1 MTSLYS
7 CKRVLITG
15 GLGFLGSNLALRLVE
30 LGAHVTLVDSCVEGC
45 GSNLYNIDSA
55 MTSVETLV
63 ASIAETERLAPV
75 LRKADIVFNL
85 AGEISHIH
93 SMLSPERDLRLN
105 NLDQIAFLSACK
117 LFAPGIRVVYAGT
130 RQIYGKPAYLP
141 VDEQHPVNPVDF
153 NGIHKLAA
161 ETYHRLLTETGA
173 IDAVTLRL
181 TNVYGPRMALNL
193 PCQGFLGTFF
203 RKGLCGEAIEVFG
216 DGEQL
221 RDPLYVDDAVDAF
234 LRAGAAGVLPSRVYN
249 VGGPEPL
256 PLSAIAGMIASAGG
270 RSGVLCRPFPN
281 HLQNIDIGSYRS
293 DCSRIREELGW
304 CPGVDFAQGVR
315 QTLAYYR
322 QCLEQYLDPVGISP
336 VCSLDLHYGS
346 LESTLVRNRA

>member
-1 MTSLYS
+1 MTSPYS
-7 CKRVLITG
+7 GKRVLITG

-45 GSNLYNIDSA
+45 GSNRYNIESA
-55 MTSVETLV
+55 LGNVETLV

-75 LRKADIVFNL
+75 IRSTDIVFNL

-117 LFAPGIRVVYAGT
+117 LYAPGIRVVYAGT

-141 VDEQHPVNPVDF
+141 VDEQHPVRPVDF
-153 NGIHKLAA
+153 NGIHKHAA

-203 RKGLCGEAIEVFG
+203 RKGLCGETIEVFG

-234 LRAGAAGVLPSRVYN
+234 LCAGAARSLPSQIYN
-249 VGGPEPL
+249 VGGPEAL
-256 PLSAIAGMIASAGG
+256 PLHAIAGMIAAAGG
-270 RSGVLCRPFPN
+270 SGGVLRRPFPD

-293 DCSRIREELGW
+293 DCGRIRQELGW
-304 CPGVDFAQGVR
+304 RSRVGFAEGVR
-315 QTLAYYR
+315 QTIAYYR
-322 QCLEQYLDPVGISP
+322 QCLDRYLDPVSSSP

-346 LESTLVRNRA
+346 LESALVRNRA